1 MLINKKIQTIF
12 FHLSSTGATDPCWLK
27 YLGSLLIKV
36 KDKKLPEKESLDKWA
51 PLQMAKKHC
60 LSGYGSN
67 DPTRPYLARSMPP
80 PPPPLCS
87 YSCPMATK
95 PSQPQIMP
103 IQYIAYLLHTGTNNR
118 RFIDPHNQAPSETI
132 IGNVGE
138 TGFVLS
144 CYHTSKSMHK
154 LACLLWEAIA
164 FKLLYMEKQRE
175 RME

>member
-1 MLINKKIQTIF
+1 MFINNKIQTIF
-12 FHLSSTGATDPCWLK
+12 FHLSSTGATDLHWLK

-36 KDKKLPEKESLDKWA
+36 TDKKLPEKESLDEWA
-51 PLQMAKKHC
+51 PLQKAKKPC

-67 DPTRPYLARSMPP
+67 DWLDPMPP
-80 PPPPLCS
+80 LPLCS

-95 PSQPQIMP
+95 PSQPQSMP
-103 IQYIAYLLHTGTNNR
+103 IHYIAYLLHTGTNNR

-164 FKLLYMEKQRE
+164 FELLYMEKQRE